1 MADELTPFDSI
12 ESAQEFMA
20 LLQEAIADAVRD
32 VQHDLD
38 SNPAEQ
44 DRRAQ
49 ALQLALY
56 KLGQLSSQVHKSRRT
71 LNDLRTIRNL
81 LLNDRWVEAETLV
94 R

>member
-1 MADELTPFDSI
+1 MASELTPFDSI

-20 LLQEAIADAVRD
+20 LLQDTIAEAVRD

-38 SNPAEQ
+38 SNSPEQ

-56 KLGQLSSQVHKSRRT
+56 KLGQLSSQVQKSRRT

-81 LLNDRWVEAETLV
+81 LVNNRWVDAETLV

>member
-20 LLQEAIADAVRD
+20 LLQDTIAEAVRD

-56 KLGQLSSQVHKSRRT
+56 KLGQLSSQVQKSRRT

-81 LLNDRWVEAETLV
+81 LLNERWVEAETLV